1 VIVTQA
7 LGSETIR
14 AFAFPAMF
22 IRTDRFG
29 LSFLDRDRCCCP
41 PGHYDDAMNSKAAI
55 LIIDMLNTFDF
66 DGGDALKT
74 AVASTVDPIISLRR
88 QAADAGVPVIFV
100 NDNYG
105 RWHDEPSDLI
115 AWIAQSNGG
124 DLLPRFKPGSDDY
137 FVIKPESSGFYA
149 TTLPALL
156 PRLGVSRLV
165 LIGVA
170 ADICVLFTAADA
182 HMREYDLWVPRD
194 AVASQHDERAH
205 WALEMMGNGMN
216 ADIRSTSELTLADW
230 LASDPKVKPGVGD

>member
-1 VIVTQA
+1 
-7 LGSETIR
+7 
-14 AFAFPAMF
+14 
-22 IRTDRFG
+22 
-29 LSFLDRDRCCCP
+29 
-41 PGHYDDAMNSKAAI
+41 MNSKAAI
-55 LIIDMLNTFDF
+55 LVIDMLNTFDF
-66 DGGDALKT
+66 AGGDALKHAVQAMVEPVT
-74 AVASTVDPIISLRR
+74 ALRR
-88 QAADAGVPVIFV
+88 QAEAAGVPVIFV

-115 AWIAQSNGG
+115 AWVAEGKGG
-124 DLLPRFKPGSDDY
+124 DLLPHFKPRPEDF

-182 HMREYDLWVPRD
+182 HMREYDIWVPRD

-205 WALEMMGNGMN
+205 WALEMMGHGMN
-216 ADIRSTSELTLADW
+216 ANTCPTSELTLAEW
-230 LASDPKVKPGVGD
+230 LASDPKVKPGIGD

>member
-1 VIVTQA
+1 
-7 LGSETIR
+7 
-14 AFAFPAMF
+14 M
-22 IRTDRFG
+22 D
-29 LSFLDRDRCCCP
+29 
-41 PGHYDDAMNSKAAI
+41 NNAAI
-55 LIIDMLNTFDF
+55 LVIDLLNTFDF
-66 DGGDALKT
+66 EGGDRLHDI
-74 AVASTVDPIISLRR
+74 VANMVAPVTHLRQ
-88 QAADAGVPVIFV
+88 QARDAKVPVIFV

-115 AWIAQSNGG
+115 AYAEAGKGG
-124 DLLPRFKPGSDDY
+124 DLVDAFRPAAEDY

-156 PRLGVSRLV
+156 PRLGVTRLV

-216 ADIRSTSELTLADW
+216 AETCPTSELSLTDW
-230 LASDPKVKPGVGD
+230 LARAPRVKPGVGD

>member
-1 VIVTQA
+1 
-7 LGSETIR
+7 
-14 AFAFPAMF
+14 M
-22 IRTDRFG
+22 D
-29 LSFLDRDRCCCP
+29 
-41 PGHYDDAMNSKAAI
+41 NKAAI
-55 LIIDMLNTFDF
+55 LVIDLLNTFDF
-66 DGGDALKT
+66 TGGDVLKD
-74 AVASTVDPIISLRR
+74 AVADMIDPITSLRQ
-88 QAADAGVPVIFV
+88 QAAAADVPVIFV

-115 AWIAQSNGG
+115 AYVASRKGG
-124 DLLPRFKPGSDDY
+124 DLIEKVKPTPDDY

-194 AVASQHDERAH
+194 LVASQHKERAG
-205 WALEMMGNGMN
+205 WALEMMENGMS
-216 ADIRSTSELTLADW
+216 ADTRATTELSLAEW
-230 LASDPKVKPGVGD
+230 LGSKPKVKAGSR

>member
-1 VIVTQA
+1 
-7 LGSETIR
+7 
-14 AFAFPAMF
+14 
-22 IRTDRFG
+22 
-29 LSFLDRDRCCCP
+29 
-41 PGHYDDAMNSKAAI
+41 MNNNAAI
-55 LIIDMLNTFDF
+55 LVIDLLNTYDF
-66 DGGDALKT
+66 IGGDTLKD
-74 AVASTVDPIISLRR
+74 AVRAMIDPVTSLRR
-88 QAADAGVPVIFV
+88 EAAAAGVPVIFV

-115 AWIAQSNGG
+115 AFVSEGKGA
-124 DLLPRFKPGSDDY
+124 DLLPQLKPGPDDF

-182 HMREYDLWVPRD
+182 HMREYDLWVPRNV
-194 AVASQHDERAH
+194 VASQHEERAH

-216 ADIRSTSELTLADW
+216 ADVRPTSELTLRDW
-230 LASDPKVKPGVGD
+230 LASDPKVKPGIGG